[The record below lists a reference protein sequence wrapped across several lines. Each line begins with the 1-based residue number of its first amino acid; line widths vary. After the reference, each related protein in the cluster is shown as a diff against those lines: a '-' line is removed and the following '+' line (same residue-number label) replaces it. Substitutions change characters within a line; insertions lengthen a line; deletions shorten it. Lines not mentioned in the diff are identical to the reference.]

1 MRRNSIFALFIM
13 MLVLL
18 TACGGDQD
26 DGKINMP
33 FGAND
38 YKDTNYQDIVSQ
50 LEQAG
55 FTNIEVI
62 ALDDLVTGWL
72 TEDGEVEEVQADG
85 RTTFSE
91 DTRLTPDTKIVIT
104 YHTFPENVTED
115 EALGNK
121 SSETETVGSETEG
134 IGNTLTVDNNEE
146 FALLLSSKEDHQLFK
161 KFADSHKGETI
172 EFDAHIDDVQNHND
186 YDTRYDILFSAG
198 DWIDENTAGTGPIF
212 KFEDENTTSMG
223 IHDLYLPAFVTTG
236 QNVRI
241 VAEIKAYNAEQGI
254 FYLEPVSLSER

>member
-1 MRRNSIFALFIM
+1 MIMRRNRIVALSVM

-18 TACGGDQD
+18 TACGGNKD
-26 DGKINMP
+26 DEKINMP

-55 FTNIEVI
+55 FTNIEVV

-91 DTRLTPDTKIVIT
+91 DTRLAPDVKIVVT
-104 YHTFPENVTED
+104 YHTFPEDVTE
-115 EALGNK
+115 EETLENEL
-121 SSETETVGSETEG
+121 SETVDSETEG
-134 IGNTLTVDNNEE
+134 VENTLTVDNDED
-146 FALLLSSKEDHQLFK
+146 FAALLSSKEDHQLFK
-161 KFADSHKGETI
+161 KFADNHKGETI

-198 DWIDENTAGTGPIF
+198 DWIDENTAGPGPIF

-223 IHDLYLPAFVTTG
+223 IHDLYLPSFVTTG

-241 VAEIKAYNAEQGI
+241 VAEIKEYNAEHGI